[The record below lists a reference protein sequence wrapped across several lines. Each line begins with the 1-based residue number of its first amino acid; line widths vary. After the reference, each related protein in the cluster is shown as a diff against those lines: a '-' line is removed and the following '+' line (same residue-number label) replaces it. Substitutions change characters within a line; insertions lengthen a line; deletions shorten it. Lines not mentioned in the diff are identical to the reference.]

1 MNIEITKYS
10 NLKPRIEKSKEKKFV
25 GLRLLMNLS
34 DNKTGELWKNFM
46 PRRNEI
52 ANNITNDVF
61 SISIYAPKYFEEFKP
76 ANEFEKWAAIEV
88 KDFQFV
94 PVGMETLTLPTGL
107 YAVFEY
113 KGMSIDNS
121 IFEFIFREW
130 LPNSGYFLDS
140 RPHFEVLGEKYK
152 NNDPDSEEEIWI
164 PIKRR

>member
-1 MNIEITKYS
+1 MNININNSS
-10 NLKPRIEKSKEKKFV
+10 NLKPRIEKINNKKFV
-25 GLRLLMNLS
+25 GLKLLMNLS
-34 DNKTGELWKNFM
+34 DNKTGELWKSFM

-52 ANNITNDVF
+52 ANNISNDVF
-61 SISIYAPKYFEEFKP
+61 SIAIYEPMYFEDFKP
-76 ANEFEKWAAIEV
+76 ANKFEKWAAIEV
-88 KDFQFV
+88 TDFQFV

-113 KGMSIDNS
+113 KGSSTDNS

-130 LPNSGYFLDS
+130 LPNSDFKLDN